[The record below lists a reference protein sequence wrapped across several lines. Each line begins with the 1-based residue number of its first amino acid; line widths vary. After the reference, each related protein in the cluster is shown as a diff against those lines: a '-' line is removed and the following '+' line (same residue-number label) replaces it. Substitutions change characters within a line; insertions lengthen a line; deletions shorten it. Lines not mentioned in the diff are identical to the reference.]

1 MQTSNLALKV
11 DPRDNVATFFAQ
23 EITDGAQVEVRD
35 PSGQRQ
41 TFSVIGTVPYGHKIA
56 LTDIPKGD
64 PIIKYGH
71 IIGAASRPIQTGEY
85 VHIHNLDALRGRGDL
100 NKEG

>member
-11 DPRDNVATFFAQ
+11 DPRDNVATIFAQ

-41 TFSVIGTVPYGHKIA
+41 TFSVIGTVPY
-56 LTDIPKGD
+56 
-64 PIIKYGH
+64 
-71 IIGAASRPIQTGEY
+71 
-85 VHIHNLDALRGRGDL
+85 
-100 NKEG
+100 